1 MKKTAFNSDN
11 DFDALYPEHIRQLSR
26 KHWTPLNVAIKAAD
40 FLAAPEARILDIGS
54 GAGKF
59 CLAAAYLHPDTI
71 FCGVEQRQE
80 LVHQAEKTRQKTQIS
95 NVQFTH
101 ANITEVDFKEFDHFY
116 YYNSF
121 FENIDLQNAI
131 DDTIE
136 ISMDLYRYYIQYLFV
151 ALEKKCAGT
160 KLVTF
165 QSLEQEIPPSYKLV
179 GTARGKLLKMWIK
192 ES

>member
-1 MKKTAFNSDN
+1 MKNTAFNSDN
-11 DFDALYPEHIRQLSR
+11 DFDALYPEHIRQLSM
-26 KHWTPLNVAIKAAD
+26 KHWTPLNVAIKAAN
-40 FLAAPEARILDIGS
+40 FLAAPQVRILDIGS

-59 CLAAAYLHPDTI
+59 CLVAAYYHSDIL

-80 LVHQAEKTRQKTQIS
+80 LVHQAEKIQQKTQIS
-95 NVQFTH
+95 NARFTH
-101 ANITEVDFKEFDHFY
+101 ANITEINFEEFDHFY

-136 ISMDLYRYYIQYLFV
+136 ISMNLYRYYIQYLFV
-151 ALEKKCAGT
+151 ALQQKPAGT

-165 QSLEQEIPPSYKLV
+165 QSLEQEIPPGYKLV
-179 GTARGKLLKMWIK
+179 GTAYGKLLKMWIK